1 MMQIMGQYYRHQLMM
16 DGHDSGWGFVTMC
29 IWVIVLVLLV
39 AGLVYLFNR
48 NSHGQNSNSP
58 LDIAKERYA
67 KGEIKKDEFEQI
79 KKDLK

>member
-1 MMQIMGQYYRHQLMM
+1 MFGQYYSHPMM
-16 DGHDSGWGFVTMC
+16 DNQDWGWGCFMMLFWAVLIIGT
-29 IWVIVLVLLV
+29 VILVVGLLK
-39 AGLVYLFNR
+39 
-48 NSHGQNSNSP
+48 SHESESKKQLRP